1 MGKKAN
7 HVLIFGIKIWIFA
20 EPLMFKKEWD
30 RMFITPPKSLIQMA
44 DSQMQLNGMLV
55 NNVGE
60 SYFIDKL
67 PQMTKEQRKVRIEE
81 EAGGSTWMCYTHEDD
96 KIRYNV
102 VVIRVG

>member
-1 MGKKAN
+1 
-7 HVLIFGIKIWIFA
+7 
-20 EPLMFKKEWD
+20 
-30 RMFITPPKSLIQMA
+30 
-44 DSQMQLNGMLV
+44 MLV

-81 EAGGSTWMCYTHEDD
+81 EAGGSTWMCYSHEDD
-96 KIRYNV
+96 MIRYNV